1 MYLFTTASFSH
12 NPELQ
17 AKQAQKC
24 LCNLDKNQGLTP
36 AVLARY
42 ATSGSESQIGFYS
55 AITAP
60 KAYYTDLVKA
70 VKLWAKRNC
79 PCDINP
85 YLFECVT
92 LKAVITEQ
100 NRKDLVTGFHRVLQS
115 LADVSC
121 LTCVFTEGE
130 KEKGHMPLV
139 EDPTN
144 AYNNLAAQVKC

>member
-24 LCNLDKNQGLTP
+24 LFEKNVKGLTP

-42 ATSGSESQIGFYS
+42 ATGGSEGQIGFYS

-60 KAYYTDLVKA
+60 KAYYTNLVKA

-79 PCDINP
+79 H
-85 YLFECVT
+85 YLFGCVT

-100 NRKDLVTGFHRVLQS
+100 NRKDFL
-115 LADVSC
+115 
-121 LTCVFTEGE
+121 
-130 KEKGHMPLV
+130 
-139 EDPTN
+139 
-144 AYNNLAAQVKC
+144 